1 MNQEQLLELI
11 DAWNAQHPIGTLVK
25 SDLYPNS
32 TYATR
37 SEAMCLFD
45 EKAVVYIEGFN
56 GYFELTEIHAV
67 SGGDSEIITKP
78 VAVIFPGQGAQKVG
92 MGAEVFPLFPDLV
105 KKADAVLGYSI
116 ETLCLEDPEK
126 QLNLTQFTQ
135 PALYIV
141 SALNYLKMQ
150 QDGELPQSATY
161 FAGHS
166 LGEYNALLASGAFD
180 FESGLR
186 LAIER
191 GRLMAEARDGGM
203 AAVMKITPEQV
214 RAELD
219 ELGFEGI
226 DLANFNT
233 PSQTVISGPKD
244 DVEAA
249 VKALKAKKIRAVA
262 LKVSGAFHS
271 RYMKEA
277 QDAFSSYM
285 QSFNFNA
292 LNGVVVANSTAQP
305 YDLAALP
312 ATLSAQI
319 SSSVRW
325 IESIN
330 FLLDAGVEEFVEVGS
345 NILTKMVTEIKG
357 ARD

>member
-1 MNQEQLLELI
+1 MNQEQLLEII
-11 DAWNAQHPIGTLVK
+11 DAWNAQNPIGTEVK
-25 SDLYPNS
+25 SDLYPDT

-45 EKAVVYIEGFN
+45 KKAVVYLEGFN
-56 GYFELTEIHAV
+56 GYFELSELHVVSSDENAV
-67 SGGDSEIITKP
+67 ETKP

-92 MGAEVFPLFPDLV
+92 MGADVFPLFPDLV
-105 KKADAVLGYSI
+105 KKADAILGYSI
-116 ETLCLEDPEK
+116 EKLCLEDPEQ

-150 QDGELPQSATY
+150 ENGELPQSATF

-219 ELGFEGI
+219 ELGFESI

-233 PSQTVISGPKD
+233 PSQTVISGPKEE
-244 DVEAA
+244 VEAA

-277 QDAFSSYM
+277 QDAFSEYM
-285 QSFNFNA
+285 QSFSFSA
-292 LNGVVVANSTAQP
+292 PTGVVVANATAAP
-305 YDLAALP
+305 YDLEALP
-312 ATLSAQI
+312 TTLSAQI

-330 FLLDAGVEEFVEVGS
+330 YLLDQGVEEFVEVGS

-357 ARD
+357 AR

>member
-11 DAWNAQHPIGTLVK
+11 DAWNAQHPIGTHVK
-25 SDLYPNS
+25 TDLYPDS
-32 TYATR
+32 TYTTR
-37 SEAMCLFD
+37 STAMCLFD
-45 EKAVVYIEGFN
+45 KKAVVYLDGFN
-56 GYFELTEIHAV
+56 GYFELTELQVVSAEESAV
-67 SGGDSEIITKP
+67 TPKP

-92 MGAEVFPLFPDLV
+92 MGADVFPRFPELV
-105 KKADAVLGYSI
+105 KKADAILGYSI
-116 ETLCLEDPEK
+116 EKLCLEDPEG

-135 PALYIV
+135 PALYVV
-141 SALNYLKMQ
+141 SALNFLKMQ
-150 QDGELPQSATY
+150 EEGELPQSATF

-166 LGEYNALLASGAFD
+166 LGEYNALLAAGAFD

-186 LAIER
+186 LAVER

-233 PSQTVISGPKD
+233 PSQTVISGPKE

-271 RYMKEA
+271 RYMQDA
-277 QDAFSSYM
+277 QDAFSTYM
-285 QSFNFNA
+285 EKFSFGE
-292 LNGVVVANSTAQP
+292 LNGVVVANATASP
-305 YDLAALP
+305 YQLAELP
-312 ATLSAQI
+312 TTLSAQI

-325 IESIN
+325 IESIHY
-330 FLLDAGVEEFVEVGS
+330 LLDQGVEEFIEVGS
-345 NILTKMVTEIKG
+345 TILTKMVTEIKN
-357 ARD
+357 AR

>member
-1 MNQEQLLELI
+1 MNQEQLLEII
-11 DAWNAQHPIGTLVK
+11 DAWNAQNPIGTEVK
-25 SDLYPNS
+25 SDLYPDT

-45 EKAVVYIEGFN
+45 KKAVVYLEGFN
-56 GYFELTEIHAV
+56 GYFELSELHVVSSDENAV
-67 SGGDSEIITKP
+67 ETKP

-92 MGAEVFPLFPDLV
+92 MGADVFPLFPDLV
-105 KKADAVLGYSI
+105 KKADAILGYSI
-116 ETLCLEDPEK
+116 EKLCLEDPEQ

-150 QDGELPQSATY
+150 ENGELPQSATF

-219 ELGFEGI
+219 ELGFESI

-233 PSQTVISGPKD
+233 PSQTVISGPKEE
-244 DVEAA
+244 VEAA

-277 QDAFSSYM
+277 QDAFSAYM
-285 QSFNFNA
+285 QSFSFSA
-292 LNGVVVANSTAQP
+292 PTGVVVANATAAP
-305 YDLAALP
+305 YDLEALP
-312 ATLSAQI
+312 TTLSAQI

-330 FLLDAGVEEFVEVGS
+330 YLLDQGVEEFVEVGS

-357 ARD
+357 AR